1 MYIGQVAGTIVATR
15 KNEKLVGMKL
25 LIVKEIDESGQ
36 FTGGYD
42 VAVDTVGAGFR
53 ERVIVV
59 KGSSSRQTELTQGK
73 AVDAAIIGIVD
84 SMELDS
90 GLMAEK

>member
-1 MYIGQVAGTIVATR
+1 MYIGKVAGTIVATR

-25 LIVKEIDESGQ
+25 LIVKEIDDEGNFSGN
-36 FTGGYD
+36 YD

-53 ERVIVV
+53 ETVIVV
-59 KGSSSRQTELTQGK
+59 KGSSSRQTSITRDK

-84 SMELDS
+84 TIDLDPELVTQ
-90 GLMAEK
+90 K